1 MTGNMTY
8 HAQVERA
15 NRIQHITEEI
25 GIGQIIKEKYVRFN
39 TQSSGK
45 YICITDTGITI
56 IKDEPKEKI
65 ITIYVTT
72 QRELVA
78 VFGGANKVP
87 AFLRKKVDRNQ
98 SKYIQNG
105 KTIWR

>member
-8 HAQVERA
+8 HVRVERA
-15 NRIQHITEEI
+15 NRIQHIMKEI
-25 GIGQIIKEKYVRFN
+25 GIGQIIKEKYVRVN
-39 TQSSGK
+39 VQSSGK

-56 IKDEPKEKI
+56 IKDESKEKI
-65 ITIYVTT
+65 ITMYVTT

-78 VFGGANKVP
+78 VFGGVNKIP
-87 AFLRKKVDRNQ
+87 TFLRKKVDHNQ
-98 SKYIQNG
+98 SKYVQDG